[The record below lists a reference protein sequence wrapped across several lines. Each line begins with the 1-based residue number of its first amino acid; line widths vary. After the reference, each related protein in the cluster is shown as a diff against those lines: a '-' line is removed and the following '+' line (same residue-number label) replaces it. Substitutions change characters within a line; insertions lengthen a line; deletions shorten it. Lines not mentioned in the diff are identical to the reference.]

1 MAVTRMKIGWFVLAP
16 LLMRKLSKALFFT
29 KTFDIR
35 ALSKSVTI
43 TTIARFPYDFFM
55 PQEIRLFL
63 NGLKWDYIVIDEA
76 SMIPIANIVYP
87 LYKKAPQ
94 KFIIAGDPFQIEPI
108 TFVDLWKNENIYTL
122 VHLDSFVEPKTIP
135 YQYKVEL
142 LTTQFRSIPEIGG
155 VFSSFA
161 YGGILKHHRSSEN
174 QRPLNLHGDL
184 TIKAL
189 NLIKFPVS
197 KYESIYR
204 AKKLQHS
211 SSYQIYSALFTYEY
225 ICYLSKSIASANPG
239 SLFKMGVI
247 APYRAQA
254 DLIDKLL
261 AAEKMPNEVDVQVD
275 TIHGFQGD
283 ECDIIFSVFNTP
295 PTISVSKEMFLNKRN
310 IINVSISRARDYLF
324 IIMPDDDT
332 ENISN
337 LRLVKRVEQLVK
349 GTNAWVELFTPDIEL
364 LMFGSS
370 NYLESN
376 AFSTSH
382 QSVNVYGLPEKCYE
396 VRTEDNAVDIQI
408 HRDAQTIWGGNKT
421 EVQGMGKTFKHM
433 IYNRV

>member
-1 MAVTRMKIGWFVLAP
+1 M
-16 LLMRKLSKALFFT
+16 
-29 KTFDIR
+29 
-35 ALSKSVTI
+35 
-43 TTIARFPYDFFM
+43 Y
-55 PQEIRLFL
+55 PQ
-63 NGLKWDYIVIDEA
+63 
-76 SMIPIANIVYP
+76 
-87 LYKKAPQ
+87 
-94 KFIIAGDPFQIEPI
+94 
-108 TFVDLWKNENIYTL
+108 
-122 VHLDSFVEPKTIP
+122 TIP
-135 YQYKVEL
+135 RQYKVEL
-142 LTTQFRSIPEIGG
+142 LTTQYRSVPEIGS
-155 VFSSFA
+155 VFSNFA
-161 YGGILKHHRSSEN
+161 YGGILKHHRSPKS
-174 QRPLNLHGDL
+174 QRPLNLKGGL
-184 TIKAL
+184 TIKTL
-189 NLIKFPVS
+189 NIIKFPVS

-204 AKKLQHS
+204 AKRLQHS

-225 ICYLSKSIASANPG
+225 ICYLSKSIASANPRCQ
-239 SLFKMGVI
+239 FKIGVI

-261 AAEKMPNEVDVQVD
+261 SAENMPSEIDVQVG

-283 ECDIIFSVFNTP
+283 ECDIIFSIFNAP
-295 PTISVSKEMFLNKRN
+295 PTISASKDMFLNKRN

-349 GTNAWVELFTPDIEL
+349 STNAWTESLTPDIEL
-364 LMFGSS
+364 LMFGIP

-408 HRDAQTIWGGNKT
+408 HRSAQAFAFEQAVTEETAVASVESTKGRGDTESPIPKELRKFAIEVHVIGARTGKYYLVPYNGKLKKYTDKKPIGMFIPQIRGGKERLVSVSFIEEDRIIYISKDSFKT
-421 EVQGMGKTFKHM
+421 YGFTDSVTVELRKTYFG
-433 IYNRV
+433 